1 MKDETEL
8 LLTTVDPNPT
18 ETSECSLTISCFDW
32 QTIDGDKIA
41 FEIVELYDRHA
52 RFSLMCRMLDELEKN
67 NSALIYVGSREKC
80 EKWAEIFLKQGLMS
94 EVETL

>member
-1 MKDETEL
+1 MNDETTL
-8 LLTTVDPNPT
+8 LPAVDPNPV
-18 ETSECSLTISCFDW
+18 EAAECSLTISCFDW

-52 RFSLMCRMLDELEKN
+52 RFSLMCRMMDDLEKN

-80 EKWAEIFLKQGLMS
+80 KKWAEIFLKQGLMS
-94 EVETL
+94 EVVTL